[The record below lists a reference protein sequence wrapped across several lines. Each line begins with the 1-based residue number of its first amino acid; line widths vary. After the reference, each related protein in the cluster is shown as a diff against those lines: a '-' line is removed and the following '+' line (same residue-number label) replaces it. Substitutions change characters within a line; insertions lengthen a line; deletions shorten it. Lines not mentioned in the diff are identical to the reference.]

1 MRKYIIVLV
10 IDIFFLI
17 GIFSHLTEVIAQENS
32 SFPVIEIEWL
42 YSVPGSIAE
51 IPIKFTQG
59 LDDGQDG
66 GPDDITAINFT
77 IDYDQENL
85 VFDPTDGNVDG
96 IPDSIT
102 FNMPSSFSSGVI
114 LTGNPNGEIS
124 ISIVDFFPPLVLLP
138 STDGIVKIGFE
149 LMDEVVYPISICP
162 VNASFSDSLANSIP
176 GEEICGGIGCSTDLD
191 CDGVPN
197 DGDNN
202 GTPGD
207 NPCTGGQ
214 TENCDDN
221 CRKKP
226 NGPDGGTCTWGE
238 YYGEFCNIPGEN
250 TSECGINGFCSMDQE
265 DTYPPQGNGCGDA
278 CECEGDF
285 EPDGDVDGT
294 DALNFKADFYRND
307 CSELNP
313 CNGDFNCDGDVDGTD
328 TLMFKADFFRKDCP
342 SCGGWPCGYE

>member
-162 VNASFSDSLANSIP
+162 VNASFSDRLASSIP

-191 CDGVPN
+191 CDDIV
-197 DGDNN
+197 D
-202 GTPGD
+202 
-207 NPCTGGQ
+207 
-214 TENCDDN
+214 EEDN
-221 CRKKP
+221 CPDTP
-226 NGPDGGTCTWGE
+226 NPL
-238 YYGEFCNIPGEN
+238 
-250 TSECGINGFCSMDQE
+250 QE
-265 DTYPPQGNGCGDA
+265 DTMPPGGNNCGDA

-294 DALNFKADFYRND
+294 DAVAFKGDFFRKD
-307 CSELNP
+307 CSTNPP
-313 CNGDFNCDGDVDGTD
+313 CNGDFICDGDVDGTD
-328 TLMFKADFFRKDCP
+328 ALMFKADFFRKDCP
-342 SCGGWPCGYE
+342 SCGGWPCVYE